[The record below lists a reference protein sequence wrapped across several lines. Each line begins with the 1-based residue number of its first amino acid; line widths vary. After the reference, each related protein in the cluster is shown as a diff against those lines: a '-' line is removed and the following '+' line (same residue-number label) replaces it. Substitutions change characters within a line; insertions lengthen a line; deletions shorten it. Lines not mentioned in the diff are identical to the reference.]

1 MCVRVSQGNNV
12 IIAMYVICICMS
24 HVCIFVLYFALQI
37 WRIIKYLS
45 IYLSIYHFPVL
56 LYTNHIRFTFMDIQK
71 TLIKMVNSKKLR
83 VSSKGTRVPLL

>member
-1 MCVRVSQGNNV
+1 MYVCVRVSQGNNV

-45 IYLSIYHFPVL
+45 IYLSFGLFTVL
-56 LYTNHIRFTFMDIQK
+56 F
-71 TLIKMVNSKKLR
+71 
-83 VSSKGTRVPLL
+83 

>member
-1 MCVRVSQGNNV
+1 MCINTTFYFSSYIIHFLVIYSGHVYVCVRVSQGNNV

-45 IYLSIYHFPVL
+45 IYLSIY
-56 LYTNHIRFTFMDIQK
+56 
-71 TLIKMVNSKKLR
+71 S
-83 VSSKGTRVPLL
+83 

>member
-45 IYLSIYHFPVL
+45 RPKLWKRDSTTVQPALYSMSVAPYSPTERWESEYNINSITITIV
-56 LYTNHIRFTFMDIQK
+56 
-71 TLIKMVNSKKLR
+71 
-83 VSSKGTRVPLL
+83 

>member
-1 MCVRVSQGNNV
+1 MYVCVRVSQGNNV

-45 IYLSIYHFPVL
+45 IYPQLLNRSSGKVIIYLNCDFFIH
-56 LYTNHIRFTFMDIQK
+56 TNQ
-71 TLIKMVNSKKLR
+71 
-83 VSSKGTRVPLL
+83 